1 MMNKSKYFSSSSSF
15 SIKSFDPIGSSSGQ
29 LHHPSLTH
37 YIRPSQ
43 FTLSALL
50 YSMIAMSLHNVP
62 IVEVE
67 GFRPCDYYYYYS
79 DYNASSSSTATDANG
94 VHKKTTKQSFN
105 KNNSSSSSS
114 SFHLSITLPCKA
126 FSNSSTL
133 YNITII
139 FMDNGYAD
147 GGDLLLP
154 AAASQ

>member
-1 MMNKSKYFSSSSSF
+1 MY
-15 SIKSFDPIGSSSGQ
+15 Q
-29 LHHPSLTH
+29 LWKWKAFVHVIIITTTATIMHHP
-37 YIRPSQ
+37 
-43 FTLSALL
+43 
-50 YSMIAMSLHNVP
+50 
-62 IVEVE
+62 
-67 GFRPCDYYYYYS
+67 
-79 DYNASSSSTATDANG
+79 SSTATDANG
-94 VHKKTTKQSFN
+94 VHKKTTKRSFN
-105 KNNSSSSSS
+105 KNNSSSSSSS

>member
-1 MMNKSKYFSSSSSF
+1 MSSSSF
-15 SIKSFDPIGSSSGQ
+15 SIKSFDPIGISSGQ
-29 LHHPSLTH
+29 LHHPSLTIFNLVDSH
-37 YIRPSQ
+37 SPCH
-43 FTLSALL
+43 
-50 YSMIAMSLHNVP
+50 LHNVP

-105 KNNSSSSSS
+105 KNDSSSSSS

-147 GGDLLLP
+147 GVDLLLP

>member
-1 MMNKSKYFSSSSSF
+1 
-15 SIKSFDPIGSSSGQ
+15 
-29 LHHPSLTH
+29 
-37 YIRPSQ
+37 
-43 FTLSALL
+43 
-50 YSMIAMSLHNVP
+50 
-62 IVEVE
+62 VEVE

-105 KNNSSSSSS
+105 KNDSSSSSS

-147 GGDLLLP
+147 GVDLLLP